1 MTEIRILG
9 IAGSLR
15 KGSANAGLLRLAKES
30 APAGVVVDIFDLSPI
45 PLYNGDVEA
54 AGLPASVA
62 EFRQAISDADALL
75 IASPEYN
82 YSIPGVLKN
91 ALDWASRPPN
101 PPFAGKARSR
111 HGDRRLARRRPCAIP
126 SAAGAFRA
134 ERPHAEQTGS
144 ANSNGVG
151 AFR

>member
-15 KGSANAGLLRLAKES
+15 KASVNASLLRLAAES
-30 APAGVVVDIFDLSPI
+30 APAGVIVDIFDLAPI

-54 AGLPASVA
+54 AGLPESVA
-62 EFRQAISDADALL
+62 AFRQAIAGADALL

-91 ALDWASRPPN
+91 ALDWASRPP
-101 PPFAGKARSR
+101 
-111 HGDRRLARRRPCAIP
+111 
-126 SAAGAFRA
+126 
-134 ERPHAEQTGS
+134 
-144 ANSNGVG
+144 
-151 AFR
+151 